1 MKKLLLAIGICIF
14 MICSSVVINVAAQPI
29 IRLPSESVTMTA
41 VYTSE
46 SWFILTLSNIPA
58 GFDITDGPYMG
69 WCVEISKTMSLNVD
83 HTVKL
88 YSTYESAIPL
98 ISENWDKVNYVI
110 NHYEDPLTNRHSIQD
125 VIWKLICDDPLQEN
139 NTYTMELYN
148 DTNANGEGFIPSAG
162 EKIAV
167 LADVVVQSKD
177 VQLTILEV
185 PLRGEVSLGDLVWN
199 DSNNDGIQD
208 KGEPGLQG
216 VTVHLMNESGS
227 TIETKTTD
235 SYGYYSF
242 SGYPEG
248 NYSLQFVL
256 KSSNYRFSPVNQ
268 ASDDSMDSDADPTTG
283 MTPVFTAFISGT
295 NDMSWD
301 AGMYLVEEPG
311 SPGDQGTPVP
321 PPAPENRAPT
331 ADGSAGEP
339 YVALFGQEILFNGSK
354 SYDSDG
360 TIVTYHWTFGDGTTE
375 DGMKVTHNYTS
386 PGNYS
391 VTLTVTDNKGATDT
405 YTTRGKSRLPNQPP
419 LAPTLTGSE
428 TGSTDETYVLRLVTT
443 DPNNDNVRYM
453 VSWGDG
459 MQNTSAVLNSGQNTQ
474 MLHRWNTWGFYTI
487 QSHAEDDY
495 ENAASN
501 ISSIVVAVDVQY
513 VGDLGYLIDTDS
525 NGLYDAFY
533 SNSTGT
539 QTTVQRQ
546 QTGTYLI
553 DTNGDGQFDYLY
565 DPSTGT
571 SREYP
576 EALSPS
582 YTMLLI
588 GVGVAV
594 IVLLLIGFLM
604 RRRWKKP

>member
-1 MKKLLLAIGICIF
+1 
-14 MICSSVVINVAAQPI
+14 
-29 IRLPSESVTMTA
+29 
-41 VYTSE
+41 
-46 SWFILTLSNIPA
+46 
-58 GFDITDGPYMG
+58 
-69 WCVEISKTMSLNVD
+69 
-83 HTVKL
+83 
-88 YSTYESAIPL
+88 
-98 ISENWDKVNYVI
+98 
-110 NHYEDPLTNRHSIQD
+110 
-125 VIWKLICDDPLQEN
+125 
-139 NTYTMELYN
+139 
-148 DTNANGEGFIPSAG
+148 
-162 EKIAV
+162 
-167 LADVVVQSKD
+167 
-177 VQLTILEV
+177 
-185 PLRGEVSLGDLVWN
+185 
-199 DSNNDGIQD
+199 
-208 KGEPGLQG
+208 
-216 VTVHLMNESGS
+216 
-227 TIETKTTD
+227 
-235 SYGYYSF
+235 
-242 SGYPEG
+242 
-248 NYSLQFVL
+248 
-256 KSSNYRFSPVNQ
+256 
-268 ASDDSMDSDADPTTG
+268 
-283 MTPVFTAFISGT
+283 
-295 NDMSWD
+295 
-301 AGMYLVEEPG
+301 MYLVEEPG